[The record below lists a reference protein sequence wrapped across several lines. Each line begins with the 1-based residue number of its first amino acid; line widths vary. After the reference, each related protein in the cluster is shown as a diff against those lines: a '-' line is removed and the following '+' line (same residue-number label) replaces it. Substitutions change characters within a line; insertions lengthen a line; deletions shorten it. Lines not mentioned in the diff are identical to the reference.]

1 MLLYLEDISVQLSYI
16 NISYMID
23 FHNRKKR
30 LYSNNCYCL
39 NRKKKSMEVKW
50 TRDFVWVAVNTTE
63 ELWILKG
70 QQIN

>member
-23 FHNRKKR
+23 FYNRKKR

-39 NRKKKSMEVKW
+39 HGKK
-50 TRDFVWVAVNTTE
+50 
-63 ELWILKG
+63 
-70 QQIN
+70 INESKMNKRFCLSCS